1 MEIIAGKT
9 YWNGGGRRY
18 FIVGPTK
25 DYPHIL
31 YSRQGDWFEAKTGR
45 YVSGASLDKLYPGE
59 HPAGEPSWRDLW
71 SEAAPE

>member
-45 YVSGASLDKLYPGE
+45 FVSGLTLKPSD
-59 HPAGEPSWRDLW
+59 EPSWRDLW
-71 SEAAPE
+71 SEAAEE